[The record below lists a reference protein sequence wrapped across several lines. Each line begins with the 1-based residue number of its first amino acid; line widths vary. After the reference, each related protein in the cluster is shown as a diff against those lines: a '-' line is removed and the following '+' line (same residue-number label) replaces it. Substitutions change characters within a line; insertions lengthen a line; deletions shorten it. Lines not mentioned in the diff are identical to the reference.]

1 MTFNKIESGLMKLT
15 KANVPIQPY
24 VNDVVNTFAAEA
36 REKGIEIEIRDIN
49 RSTDKNSK
57 GSSVQSSV
65 NMNKLAKLDEKAMEQ
80 SRTRWTAATR
90 RLVKTSLL
98 RTSVLQINVYLFDI
112 NTHPFLIT
120 ITSFHYYVTTR
131 ILSFPMSQRVP

>member
-57 GSSVQSSV
+57 GSSGQSSV

-90 RLVKTSLL
+90 RLVRISLL
-98 RTSVLQINVYLFDI
+98 QTNVYLFDI

-120 ITSFHYYVTTR
+120 TTSFHNYVTTR

>member
-57 GSSVQSSV
+57 GSSGQSSV

-90 RLVKTSLL
+90 RLVRISLL
-98 RTSVLQINVYLFDI
+98 QTNVYLFDI

-120 ITSFHYYVTTR
+120 TTSFHNYVTTR
-131 ILSFPMSQRVP
+131 ILFSPMLQRVP

>member
-57 GSSVQSSV
+57 GSSGQSSV

-90 RLVKTSLL
+90 RLVRISLL
-98 RTSVLQINVYLFDI
+98 QTNVYLFDI